1 MEQCPQ
7 KSFRGS
13 IFFLQKYK
21 FWTKR
26 NFSTYCCIRLPL
38 NFYEL
43 KTSLFSR
50 LGFPQW
56 GKCFSLYCFVTLDHL
71 PFAFP
76 FLVSHIVQR
85 KRFCE
90 PLFFPILVTVIYIS
104 SPFHCS
110 SPWIRQACS
119 NLRFTLKV
127 TESPLTWQRLC
138 MTRTSVLGGDP
149 LVWAGAFNLGDA
161 RRLGGI
167 SLLFQSVYSFRTS
180 WNCLW

>member
-1 MEQCPQ
+1 MNWKPVYFPGLGFLSGESVLVYIASLHLTTYPLLFLSSSPTLC
-7 KSFRGS
+7 KEKDSVNLF
-13 IFFLQKYK
+13 FFLY
-21 FWTKR
+21 WW
-26 NFSTYCCIRLPL
+26 L
-38 NFYEL
+38 
-43 KTSLFSR
+43 
-50 LGFPQW
+50 
-56 GKCFSLYCFVTLDHL
+56 
-71 PFAFP
+71 
-76 FLVSHIVQR
+76 
-85 KRFCE
+85 
-90 PLFFPILVTVIYIS
+90 IYIS
-104 SPFHCS
+104 SPFHCF

-167 SLLFQSVYSFRTS
+167 SLLLQSLYSFRTS